1 LTAACPAIAAVT
13 CAPLQQPSKQQ
24 DVPLPPGSDEDDE
37 QGLDV
42 GEEDLQFVQQYGSQL
57 GFLRDLDAQQLDK

>member
-1 LTAACPAIAAVT
+1 V
-13 CAPLQQPSKQQ
+13 PLQGKPQHSKQQ
-24 DVPLPPGSDEDDE
+24 DVPLPPASDEDDE

-42 GEEDLQFVQQYGSQL
+42 GEEDVQFVQQYGSQL